1 MVPTWSKRKTLVMGL
16 GTIAA
21 GLAIGREA
29 LIARR
34 TGAPLVSV
42 NRSLPTDWWI
52 WLGVAVLAVAFGL
65 CVVAVVA
72 VSVFIVIF
80 THLWYAWGVFGALLA
95 LGAGL
100 LAFGWAFDRRERKRR
115 ERLAA

>member
-1 MVPTWSKRKTLVMGL
+1 MDEDTNL
-16 GTIAA
+16 G
-21 GLAIGREA
+21 
-29 LIARR
+29 ARFWF
-34 TGAPLVSV
+34 V
-42 NRSLPTDWWI
+42 
-52 WLGVAVLAVAFGL
+52 VLGL

-95 LGAGL
+95 LAAGL

-115 ERLAA
+115 ERLVA

>member
-1 MVPTWSKRKTLVMGL
+1 MDEDTNL
-16 GTIAA
+16 G
-21 GLAIGREA
+21 
-29 LIARR
+29 ARFWF
-34 TGAPLVSV
+34 V
-42 NRSLPTDWWI
+42 
-52 WLGVAVLAVAFGL
+52 VLGL